1 MLVKNIKIFK
11 LNFHIYIYIIII
23 NEILLYGKKKIY
35 NRYFRIMNHNN
46 SYKIIWIRYI
56 KKNSSV
62 NIKIKLEWIFI
73 DSGLLFIKTNVYK
86 YKYKYIYL
94 IFLFNIKKKSLTSNF
109 KS

>member
-1 MLVKNIKIFK
+1 
-11 LNFHIYIYIIII
+11 
-23 NEILLYGKKKIY
+23 
-35 NRYFRIMNHNN
+35 MNHNN